1 MDFLAD
7 GVHCDLSTFYHHI
20 VLKNLLAVKRLAT
33 ANGIAMPGQFDAAV
47 RRALVFSM
55 YVHKPDGQVPSLSDG
70 DTGSFYELL
79 QQGYDLYGGEQLR
92 YVFTRGNA
100 GLPPGEVA
108 KAFPDSGYYV
118 LRSAWHNDR
127 EPFQDAR
134 YLVFDCGPLGAGN
147 HGHLDLL
154 NIEVAAHGRS
164 LIVDPGRYTY
174 DESGDINWRVLF
186 RSTRYHNT
194 VEVDAKNQTNYRYS
208 NRKGKYR
215 VSGPHAKA
223 ELLDFLPGNA
233 CHLLH
238 GRARSHEYTALHER
252 KIFFVNDEY
261 WLISVILWDNQIH
274 QYALRYHLS
283 PAAQEQTGISR
294 KDNSIS
300 IDSPGLLLLHP
311 LAQQTEVLL
320 EQGYVSADYG
330 SKIKA
335 PVINFLRETDNTIFD
350 CLLFPY
356 KHRRPAVSWQFMDAE
371 IAQQRDSMPAS
382 SAFSLLIEYGA
393 EKMRDLFF
401 ISHDGRPRQWRY
413 NSIDCAGLFCYL
425 RLDCAGRLVNYF
437 TGPKSSI
444 VIEGRRLPAV
454 TDKS

>member
-100 GLPPGEVA
+100 GLPPGEVP